1 MSGERADYTGLRKKL
16 KKLADDHPAW
26 FDAANAV
33 LRSYHADEQTML
45 GAIMVGLIKAH
56 ELGKAGQ
63 EPKEDPAMYRARRGI
78 PKPEQNDEAV
88 KTRISRRRA

>member
-1 MSGERADYTGLRKKL
+1 MTTDRTNYTLLRKKL
-16 KKLADDHPAW
+16 DKLCKDGPAW

-33 LRSYHADEQTML
+33 LRSYHSNEQTLL
-45 GAIMVGLIKAH
+45 GAIMVGLIAAY

-78 PKPEQNDEAV
+78 AKPVETEEAV
-88 KTRISRRRA
+88 KTRISRRRT